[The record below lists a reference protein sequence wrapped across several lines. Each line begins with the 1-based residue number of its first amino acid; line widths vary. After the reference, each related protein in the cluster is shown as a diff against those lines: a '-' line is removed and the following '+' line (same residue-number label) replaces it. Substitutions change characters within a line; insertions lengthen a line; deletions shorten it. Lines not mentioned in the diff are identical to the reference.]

1 MSAENE
7 GTVMF
12 YVGFYEPSDRVKVL
26 AAQINE
32 QQDVHV
38 MFGPIDVLSVC
49 CSLVFLDL
57 RELAQTKR
65 IAIIKA
71 FTKEDVKVVGLVAKG
86 EEPRYLMQLVRV
98 GVTSLLEHH
107 SFSTL
112 LQGIYSAQKDHSIL
126 PPSLLHLLKEKIVDM
141 RQVERESFAHRILN
155 SGVNLTPK
163 EIEIAY
169 LLEKGLRNRD
179 IAYLLN
185 TKERTVKVHIS
196 HIYAKFGIKHRRNVM
211 NHLKELKNQKK
222 GAGL

>member
-1 MSAENE
+1 
-7 GTVMF
+7 MF

-32 QQDVHV
+32 QQDIHV

-49 CSLVFLDL
+49 CGLVCLDL

-65 IAIIKA
+65 VSIIKA
-71 FTKEDVKVVGLVAKG
+71 FTKENVKVVGLVAKG
-86 EEPRYLMQLVRV
+86 EEPRYLLQLIQL

-107 SFSTL
+107 TFSTL

-141 RQVERESFAHRILN
+141 RQVEQESFAHRILS

-163 EIEIAY
+163 EIQISY

-179 IAYLLN
+179 IAYLLD

-196 HIYAKFGIKHRRNVM
+196 HIYAKFGIKHRRNIIK
-211 NHLKELKNQKK
+211 HLKELKNRKNK
-222 GAGL
+222 RFL

>member
-7 GTVMF
+7 GTDMF

-26 AAQINE
+26 ATQINE
-32 QQDVHV
+32 QQDIHV
-38 MFGPIDVLSVC
+38 VFGPIDVLSKC

-57 RELAQTKR
+57 RELPQTKR
-65 IAIIKA
+65 IYIIKA
-71 FTKEDVKVVGLVAKG
+71 FTKEDVKVVGLVARG
-86 EEPRYLMQLVRV
+86 EEPRYLMQLVQV
-98 GVTSLLEHH
+98 GITSLLEHH

-112 LQGIYSAQKDHSIL
+112 LQAINSAQKDHSIL

-141 RQVERESFAHRILN
+141 RQVEQESFAHRILN

-169 LLEKGLRNRD
+169 LIEKGLRNRD
-179 IAYLLN
+179 IAYLLD

-211 NHLKELKNQKK
+211 KHLKELRNQKK
-222 GAGL
+222 GASL